1 MQAHN
6 RKGFYPVDTSSAKI
20 RKLPV
25 ATTQT
30 LARGDMVILSSG
42 QIAIAL
48 ASSAELCGVMAQDS
62 VLATAAALVEVYA
75 DPETVFV
82 GRADAALSLANAFS
96 TYNEIDITGAT
107 GAMQLD
113 ADASSTNA
121 LIILE
126 QHDTSEDLT
135 AAGTQWC
142 VKINKH
148 AFANTS
154 S

>member
-1 MQAHN
+1 MQSHN
-6 RKGFYPVDTSSAKI
+6 RKGFYPVDSTSAKI

-30 LARGDMVILSSG
+30 LTRGDPVILSSA
-42 QIAIAL
+42 QVAIAL
-48 ASSAELCGVMAQDS
+48 ANSGELCGVMAQDS
-62 VLATAAALVEVYA
+62 VLATENTLVEVYA

-82 GRADAALSLANAFS
+82 GRANAALSLANALNA
-96 TYNEIDITGAT
+96 YQYIDIVGAT
-107 GAMQLD
+107 GAMELD
-113 ADASSTNA
+113 ADASSTDVMQ
-121 LIILE
+121 IVE
-126 QHDTSEDLT
+126 QHDTNEDLT
-135 AAGTQWC
+135 AAGSRWR